1 MYILNLFVLIFIINL
16 IFKNKIKLI
25 DSNEAKNKINQNYFN
40 KIIDVRTN
48 KEYKLGNHPE
58 SINLPIEPN
67 NNLTEENLKHINKNK
82 PILIYCRSG
91 RRALNAAKILK
102 NKFNFK
108 KLYYINSDYKT
119 II

>member
-82 PILIYCRSG
+82 DRKSVV
-91 RRALNAAKILK
+91 
-102 NKFNFK
+102 
-108 KLYYINSDYKT
+108 
-119 II
+119 